1 MASKL
6 VEIGERLRAYRMG
19 AGLSADALGQRLNM
33 SRASVYRLESS
44 GIGKIDTLSRVA
56 KLLGIPVE
64 TLLGVGMEYVPSAIA
79 YFERLRQIEAQAEHI
94 FVAFGPIVYL
104 LTSDEYDASLRE
116 ALLAQAHAATR
127 PARHTT
133 NVDDL
138 LGILAARKA
147 QYRARQPAITNVLS
161 LPELVRFG
169 ERGLAG
175 DEATP
180 AALRAHRAMVRDEL
194 VDKQGKKFGDEL
206 ERIAGMLEQPPIGVQ
221 IGILF
226 DELPTTSFSVI
237 RQARGSFALTSPFR
251 IGPRLNIW
259 RGVGMISQDAESL
272 RLHSLL
278 ARELWSEVVTGQKAA
293 DFIRRRISIEP
304 APQAG
309 SGFTAGLQPA
319 AA

>member
-1 MASKL
+1 
-6 VEIGERLRAYRMG
+6 MG

-44 GIGKIDTLSRVA
+44 GIGKIDTLARVA

-104 LTSDEYDASLRE
+104 LTSDEYDACLRE
-116 ALLAQAHAATR
+116 ALLAQAHATNR
-127 PARHTT
+127 PARHAT

-138 LGILAARKA
+138 MGILAARKA

-161 LPELVRFG
+161 VPELVRFG
-169 ERGLAG
+169 ERGLAS

-180 AALRAHRAMVRDEL
+180 GALRAHRAMVH
-194 VDKQGKKFGDEL
+194 GEL
-206 ERIAGMLEQPPIGVQ
+206 ERIAVMLEHPPMGVQ
-221 IGILF
+221 VGILF

-237 RQARGSFALTSPFR
+237 RQAGGSFALTSPFR

-272 RLHSLL
+272 RLHNLL
-278 ARELWSEVVTGQKAA
+278 ARELWTEVVTGQKAA
-293 DFIRRRISIEP
+293 DFIRRRILAESAPRP
-304 APQAG
+304 ANG
-309 SGFTAGLQPA
+309 ITAGLQPA

>member
-19 AGLSADALGQRLNM
+19 AGLTADALGARLNM

-64 TLLGVGMEYVPSAIA
+64 TLLGVGVEYVPSAVA
-79 YFERLRQIEAQAEHI
+79 YFERLRQIESQAEHI
-94 FVAFGPIVYL
+94 FVAFGPVVYL
-104 LTSDEYDASLRE
+104 LTSDEYDRALRD
-116 ALLAQAHAATR
+116 ALMVQVHATNR
-127 PARHTT
+127 PDRHTT

-138 LGILAARKA
+138 MGILAARKA

-169 ERGLAG
+169 QRGLAA

-180 AALRAHRAMVRDEL
+180 GALQSHATMVHDEL
-194 VDKQGKKFGDEL
+194 QRIAEML
-206 ERIAGMLEQPPIGVQ
+206 ERPPMGVQ

-237 RQARGSFALTSPFR
+237 RQAGGSFALTSPFR

-278 ARELWSEVVTGQKAA
+278 SRELWGEVVTGHKAA
-293 DFIRRRISIEP
+293 DFIRRRIGNECAP
-304 APQAG
+304 AGEAAIT
-309 SGFTAGLQPA
+309 SGCQPVA
-319 AA
+319 A

>member
-194 VDKQGKKFGDEL
+194 